1 MLKRIVTGLVLAPLF
16 LWALYTLPPVAV
28 SVMMGLIFL
37 AALWEASALIGF
49 SSRPARLIYVLII
62 GATAVAASILVAQA
76 GNGNWVI
83 AICALAF
90 IWWLIV
96 PVLLHKFTLDMPGI
110 YGTPMGRG
118 TLIAFVLLTAWTAV
132 EALYFGDASKP
143 RMLVNL
149 ILLIWVADSAA
160 YFSGKLLGKHKLSP
174 IVSPGKTIEGVVG
187 GLVGSSV
194 VAYLFSRYALGLDV
208 APTVVWVAMSMVVA
222 LLSVWGDLN
231 ESALKRVAHI
241 KDSGTVIPGH
251 GGFFDRIDAI
261 TAAAPIYVL
270 GWFVFQK
277 GMLT

>member
-28 SVMMGLIFL
+28 SVIMGLIFL

-187 GLVGSSV
+187 GLVGSAV
-194 VAYLFSRYALGLDV
+194 VAYLFSHYALGLDV